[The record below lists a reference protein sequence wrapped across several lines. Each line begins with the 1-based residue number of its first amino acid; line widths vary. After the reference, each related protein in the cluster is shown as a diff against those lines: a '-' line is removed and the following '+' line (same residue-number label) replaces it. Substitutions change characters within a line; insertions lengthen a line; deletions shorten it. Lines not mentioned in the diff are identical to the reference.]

1 MLVICQNIKMDTK
14 KLRQKILDLAIRG
27 KLVPQDPNDEPA
39 SVLLERIRA
48 EKERLIKEGKIKR
61 SKKSASD
68 TPHYE
73 NLPFEV
79 PESWEWTT
87 IGKLCSFL
95 SRGKS
100 PKYSEERKYPVFAQ
114 KCNLYDGDI
123 SLEKARFLD
132 PETISKWSDEYKLI
146 DGDILVNSTGTG
158 TVGRTRLFHSDVL
171 GDYPFVVPDSH
182 VSVVRTFEEIESK
195 FVLAFLS
202 SDYGQTYIEDNLAG
216 STNQKELYIGIL
228 DNMLF
233 PLPPKEEQLRI
244 VTAIDKLFS
253 LVNVLESAKGDL
265 QTSIAQAKS
274 KILDLAIHGRLV
286 PQDPNDEPAI
296 ELLKR
301 INPSFVPCDNA
312 HYENVPSNWAVC
324 KVKDAFMINPK
335 TKADDD
341 MEAGFVPM
349 SNIQDS
355 YKNKFS
361 FEPRTWGNIKKGY
374 THFENGDIV
383 VAKISPCLENRKS
396 AVMAGLPN
404 GIGAGTTELNVF
416 RSDYVHPFY
425 GLFFF
430 KSDYF
435 ISQCVGTF
443 NGVVGQQRVS
453 TKIIEDIA
461 FPVPPR
467 SEQERI
473 IKKVSK
479 LFQILDC
486 ISAEL

>member
-1 MLVICQNIKMDTK
+1 MNYDNCTYISWDK
-14 KLRQKILDLAIRG
+14 
-27 KLVPQDPNDEPA
+27 
-39 SVLLERIRA
+39 
-48 EKERLIKEGKIKR
+48 
-61 SKKSASD
+61 
-68 TPHYE
+68 YE
-73 NLPFEV
+73 ES
-79 PESWEWTT
+79 PE
-87 IGKLCSFL
+87 IQI
-95 SRGKS
+95 
-100 PKYSEERKYPVFAQ
+100 A
-114 KCNLYDGDI
+114 N
-123 SLEKARFLD
+123 
-132 PETISKWSDEYKLI
+132 
-146 DGDILVNSTGTG
+146 GDILLVKTGSSFGKCAYVCNLPQEATINPQFVVLKYILCNPRFLTYILQSG
-158 TVGRTRLFHSDVL
+158 YARRNYDEFVL
-171 GDYPFVVPDSH
+171 GTAIP
-182 VSVVRTFEEIESK
+182 TFTQI
-195 FVLAFLS
+195 VL
-202 SDYGQTYIEDNLAG
+202 GGMYI
-216 STNQKELYIGIL
+216 
-228 DNMLF
+228 
-233 PLPPKEEQLRI
+233 PLPSIQEQQRI
-244 VTAIDKLFS
+244 VNAIEQWSALIDT
-253 LVNVLESAKGDL
+253 LETTKENL
-265 QTSIAQAKS
+265 QTSITQTKS

-301 INPSFVPCDNA
+301 INPSFTPCDNA

-396 AVMAGLPN
+396 SVMIGLPN

-416 RSDYVHPFY
+416 RSDYVHPLY